1 MCPLSRKEGG
11 NTRDHLLKIVRDGVR
26 LLDQNL
32 LDQNRSDVVDTIIF
46 IVLLVAAIVAYKGMS
61 TKVVLPVFV
70 LAFVL
75 TFILFRHHVTSQL
88 PLQF

>member
-1 MCPLSRKEGG
+1 MRV
-11 NTRDHLLKIVRDGVR
+11 NTRDHVLKIVRASA
-26 LLDQNL
+26 LDL
-32 LDQNRSDVVDTIIF
+32 TRNRSEVVDTIIF

-61 TKVVLPVFV
+61 TKVVLPVFF

-75 TFILFRHHVTSQL
+75 TFFLYRHHVTSQL